1 MCVGTSGCDDA
12 GIVIIVIW
20 DGGGTVTIICGT
32 INTVNVIV
40 IFGSACTLDGRGRW
54 SITNEWVPE
63 SIRHFA
69 VFHFFFL
76 ILLFLVTSK
85 F

>member
-20 DGGGTVTIICGT
+20 DGGGTVTIIRGT
-32 INTVNVIV
+32 INIVNVIA
-40 IFGSACTLDGRGRW
+40 IIGSACTLDGGSSWR
-54 SITNEWVPE
+54 ITNEWVPK

-69 VFHFFFL
+69 VFHFFFDNV
-76 ILLFLVTSK
+76 ISGDF
-85 F
+85 